1 MLFFN
6 QMREGG
12 SMMIS
17 VVAKICGVAMKKS
30 VLDLVCACA
39 LV

>member
-1 MLFFN
+1 MT
-6 QMREGG
+6 
-12 SMMIS
+12 S
-17 VVAKICGVAMKKS
+17 VIVRICGVAMKES

>member
-6 QMREGG
+6 QMRKGG
-12 SMMIS
+12 NMVTS
-17 VVAKICGVAMKKS
+17 VVVRICGVAMKES